1 MKSEERLNTDAS
13 ADTSTSTHANSV
25 QLDMRIKGQDQHYEI
40 HIGNNALDQL
50 SSLLK
55 GRRCAIVSDDTVWAL
70 HGKTLCQA
78 LLLHPGA
85 YEQIESWGQVHNE
98 TLCLSPN
105 SSECQSP
112 TSTWGQSPASSRGLT
127 PTSIRCQSINS
138 DLGQTLDSALNKTQL
153 LSISVLPNGEGSK
166 NMEQLSRLYRDFVKA
181 GLTRR
186 DFVIAFG
193 GGVIGDL
200 AGYAAATWLRGVSFI
215 QIPTSLLA
223 MVDSSIGGKVAID
236 LPEGKNLVG
245 AFHQPRAVLIH
256 PQFLDTLPVRQ
267 LRDGIAEM
275 VKAAMIRDEDLLPM
289 ILDQF
294 RGLPRNQSNDAP
306 TKHNQSQQGQQISAL
321 PDINTLLQRAL
332 SIKKNVV
339 EADEKETGDR
349 KLLNF
354 GHTLGHAAES
364 RGGYSALTHG
374 EGVALG
380 MQWITRLSEEKGL
393 SERGTTDCLESA
405 LAELGFE
412 SAPPLDFPALKDWVL
427 RDKKMTESG
436 LEVIL
441 IRKPG
446 EGYVYPIAS
455 DDVDAFFKVAKSDL
469 LEQRE

>member
-98 TLCLSPN
+98 TLYLSPT
-105 SSECQSP
+105 SSECQTP
-112 TSTWGQSPASSRGLT
+112 TSTECLT
-127 PTSIRCQSINS
+127 PTSILCQSS
-138 DLGQTLDSALNKTQL
+138 DVNLNKL
-153 LSISVLPNGEGSK
+153 LSVSVLPNGEGSK

-321 PDINTLLQRAL
+321 PDINALLQRAL
-332 SIKKNVV
+332 SIKKKVV

-393 SERGTTDCLESA
+393 SESGTTDCLESA

-455 DDVDAFFKVAKSDL
+455 DDVDAFFKVVKSDL

>member
-1 MKSEERLNTDAS
+1 MKFDERLNTDS
-13 ADTSTSTHANSV
+13 LADTSPLTNAHSV

-40 HIGNNALDQL
+40 HIGDNALDQL
-50 SSLLK
+50 QTLLK
-55 GRRCAIVSDDTVWAL
+55 GRRCAIISDDTVWAL

-78 LLLHPGA
+78 LQLHPEV
-85 YEQIESWGQVHNE
+85 YEQIENWGQVHNE
-98 TLCLSPN
+98 TLCLSPTSN
-105 SSECQSP
+105 ECQSP
-112 TSTWGQSPASSRGLT
+112 TSNECLTPTSTECLTPTSTECLT
-127 PTSIRCQSINS
+127 PTSILYQSS
-138 DLGQTLDSALNKTQL
+138 DANFNKL

-166 NMEQLSRLYRDFVKA
+166 NMEQLMRLYRDFVRA

-186 DFVIAFG
+186 DLVIAFG

-200 AGYAAATWLRGVSFI
+200 AGYAAASWLRGVSFI

-245 AFHQPRAVLIH
+245 AFHQPKAVLIH

-275 VKAAMIRDEDLLPM
+275 VKAAMIRDEELLPM
-289 ILDQF
+289 ILNQF
-294 RGLPRNQSNDAP
+294 RDLPQNQSNDSP
-306 TKHNQSQQGQQISAL
+306 TGHNQSQQLKQISAL
-321 PDINTLLQRAL
+321 PEINALLKRAL

-380 MQWITRLSEEKGL
+380 MQWITRLSEEKCL
-393 SERGTTDCLESA
+393 SEPGTSEYLASA

-412 SAPPLDFPALKDWVL
+412 TAPPLDFPELKDWVL

-455 DDVDAFFKVAKSDL
+455 EDVDAFFKVKTPDL
-469 LEQRE
+469 I

>member
-1 MKSEERLNTDAS
+1 VKFDEHLNTDPL
-13 ADTSTSTHANSV
+13 ADTSPLTNDHSF
-25 QLDMRIKGQDQHYEI
+25 QLDMHIKGQDQHYEI
-40 HIGNNALDQL
+40 HIGDNALDQL
-50 SSLLK
+50 QTLLK

-70 HGKTLCQA
+70 HGNTLCRA
-78 LLLHPGA
+78 LKLHPEA
-85 YEQIESWGQVHNE
+85 YEQIENWGQVHNA
-98 TLCLSPN
+98 TLCLSPISN
-105 SSECQSP
+105 ECQSP
-112 TSTWGQSPASSRGLT
+112 NLSECLTPASSECLT
-127 PTSIRCQSINS
+127 PTSILYQSS
-138 DLGQTLDSALNKTQL
+138 DANLNQL
-153 LSISVLPNGEGSK
+153 LSVSILPNGEGSK
-166 NMEQLSRLYRDFVKA
+166 NMEQLARLYRDFVRV

-186 DFVIAFG
+186 DLVIAFG

-200 AGYAAATWLRGVSFI
+200 AGYAAASWLRGVSFI

-245 AFHQPRAVLIH
+245 AFHQPKAVLIH

-275 VKAAMIRDEDLLPM
+275 VKAAMIRDEELLPM
-289 ILDQF
+289 ILNQF
-294 RGLPRNQSNDAP
+294 RNLPQNQSNDAP
-306 TKHNQSQQGQQISAL
+306 TGHNQSQQPQQPQQISAL
-321 PDINTLLQRAL
+321 PEINALLKRAL

-364 RGGYSALTHG
+364 KGGYSALTHG

-393 SERGTTDCLESA
+393 SEPGTSEYLESA
-405 LAELGFE
+405 LVELGFE
-412 SAPPLDFPALKDWVL
+412 TAPPLDFPALKDWVL

-455 DDVDAFFKVAKSDL
+455 EDVDAFFKVNTPGL
-469 LEQRE
+469 L

>member
-1 MKSEERLNTDAS
+1 
-13 ADTSTSTHANSV
+13 
-25 QLDMRIKGQDQHYEI
+25 
-40 HIGNNALDQL
+40 
-50 SSLLK
+50 
-55 GRRCAIVSDDTVWAL
+55 
-70 HGKTLCQA
+70 
-78 LLLHPGA
+78 
-85 YEQIESWGQVHNE
+85 
-98 TLCLSPN
+98 
-105 SSECQSP
+105 
-112 TSTWGQSPASSRGLT
+112 
-127 PTSIRCQSINS
+127 
-138 DLGQTLDSALNKTQL
+138 
-153 LSISVLPNGEGSK
+153 
-166 NMEQLSRLYRDFVKA
+166 MEQLARLYRDFVRV

-186 DFVIAFG
+186 DLVIAFG

-200 AGYAAATWLRGVSFI
+200 AGYAAASWLRGVSFI

-245 AFHQPRAVLIH
+245 AFHQPKAVLIH

-275 VKAAMIRDEDLLPM
+275 VKAAMIRDEELLPM
-289 ILDQF
+289 ILNQF
-294 RGLPRNQSNDAP
+294 RNLPQNQSNDAP
-306 TKHNQSQQGQQISAL
+306 TGHNQSQQPQQPQQISAL
-321 PDINTLLQRAL
+321 PEINALLKRAL

-364 RGGYSALTHG
+364 KGGYSALTHG

-393 SERGTTDCLESA
+393 SEPGTSEYLESA
-405 LAELGFE
+405 LVELGFE
-412 SAPPLDFPALKDWVL
+412 TAPPLDFPALKDWVL

-455 DDVDAFFKVAKSDL
+455 EDVDAFFKVNTPDQL
-469 LEQRE
+469 

>member
-1 MKSEERLNTDAS
+1 VKLDDILNTDSKAAVS
-13 ADTSTSTHANSV
+13 PSINAQSML
-25 QLDMRIKGQDQHYEI
+25 LDMRIKGQDQHYEI
-40 HIGNNALDQL
+40 HIGDNALGQL
-50 SSLLK
+50 QTLLK

-78 LLLHPGA
+78 LQLHPEA
-85 YEQIESWGQVHNE
+85 YEQIENWGQVHNE
-98 TLCLSPN
+98 TLCLSPTSN
-105 SSECQSP
+105 EC
-112 TSTWGQSPASSRGLT
+112 LT
-127 PTSIRCQSINS
+127 PTSTECLSPTSILCQSS
-138 DLGQTLDSALNKTQL
+138 DTNFNKL

-166 NMEQLSRLYRDFVKA
+166 NLEQLTRLYSDFVRA

-186 DFVIAFG
+186 DLVIAFG

-200 AGYAAATWLRGVSFI
+200 AGYAAASWLRGVSFV

-245 AFHQPRAVLIH
+245 AFHQPKAVLIH

-275 VKAAMIRDEDLLPM
+275 VKAAMIRDEELLPM
-289 ILDQF
+289 ILNQF
-294 RGLPRNQSNDAP
+294 RDLPQNQSKDSPA
-306 TKHNQSQQGQQISAL
+306 KHNRSQPTQQISAL
-321 PDINTLLQRAL
+321 PEINALLKRAL

-364 RGGYSALTHG
+364 RGGYSVLTHG

-393 SERGTTDCLESA
+393 SEPGTSAYLESA
-405 LAELGFE
+405 LAQLGFE
-412 SAPPLDFPALKDWVL
+412 TAPPLDFPALKDWVL

-455 DDVDAFFKVAKSDL
+455 KDVDVFFKVNTPDL
-469 LEQRE
+469 I

>member
-1 MKSEERLNTDAS
+1 MKLDDILNTDSKVAVS
-13 ADTSTSTHANSV
+13 PSINAQSML
-25 QLDMRIKGQDQHYEI
+25 LDMRIKGQDQHYEI
-40 HIGNNALDQL
+40 HIGDNALDQL
-50 SSLLK
+50 RTLLK
-55 GRRCAIVSDDTVWAL
+55 GRRCAIVSDDIVWAL
-70 HGKTLCQA
+70 HGKSLCQA
-78 LLLHPGA
+78 LPLHPEA
-85 YEQIESWGQVHNE
+85 YEQIENWGQVLNE
-98 TLCLSPN
+98 TLY
-105 SSECQSP
+105 
-112 TSTWGQSPASSRGLT
+112 LT
-127 PTSIRCQSINS
+127 PTSSECLSPTSSFCQSSGAN
-138 DLGQTLDSALNKTQL
+138 LNQL
-153 LSISVLPNGEGSK
+153 LSVSVLPNGEGSK
-166 NMEQLSRLYRDFVKA
+166 NLEQLTRLYRDFVKA

-186 DFVIAFG
+186 DIVIAFG

-200 AGYAAATWLRGVSFI
+200 AGYAAASWLRGVSFI

-245 AFHQPRAVLIH
+245 AFHQPKAVLIH

-275 VKAAMIRDEDLLPM
+275 VKAAMIRDGELLPF
-289 ILDQF
+289 ILDHF
-294 RGLPRNQSNDAP
+294 RDLPKNQSHDEP
-306 TKHNQSQQGQQISAL
+306 TGPNRSQQPQPISAL
-321 PDINTLLQRAL
+321 PEINALLKRAL

-354 GHTLGHAAES
+354 GHTLGHAEES

-393 SERGTTDCLESA
+393 SEPGTSERLESA
-405 LAELGFE
+405 LAQLGFE
-412 SAPPLDFPALKDWVL
+412 IAPALDFPALKDWVL

-455 DDVDAFFKVAKSDL
+455 EDVDTFFTGNTPDL
-469 LEQRE
+469 

>member
-1 MKSEERLNTDAS
+1 VKSEERLNTDAS

-98 TLCLSPN
+98 TLYLSPN
-105 SSECQSP
+105 SSECQTP
-112 TSTWGQSPASSRGLT
+112 TSTECLT
-127 PTSIRCQSINS
+127 PTSILCQSS
-138 DLGQTLDSALNKTQL
+138 DVNLNKL
-153 LSISVLPNGEGSK
+153 LSVSVLPNGEGSK

-321 PDINTLLQRAL
+321 PDINALLQRAL

-393 SERGTTDCLESA
+393 SESGTTDCLESA

-455 DDVDAFFKVAKSDL
+455 DDVDAFFKVVKSDL

>member
-1 MKSEERLNTDAS
+1 VKSEERLNTDAS

-98 TLCLSPN
+98 TLYLSPT
-105 SSECQSP
+105 SSECQTP
-112 TSTWGQSPASSRGLT
+112 TSTECLT
-127 PTSIRCQSINS
+127 PTSILCQSS
-138 DLGQTLDSALNKTQL
+138 DVNLNKL
-153 LSISVLPNGEGSK
+153 LSVSVLPNGEGSK

-321 PDINTLLQRAL
+321 PDINALLQRAL
-332 SIKKNVV
+332 SIKKKVV

-393 SERGTTDCLESA
+393 SESGTTDCLESA

-455 DDVDAFFKVAKSDL
+455 DDVDAFFKVVKSDL

>member
-1 MKSEERLNTDAS
+1 MKLEDILNTDSKVAVS
-13 ADTSTSTHANSV
+13 PSINAQSML
-25 QLDMRIKGQDQHYEI
+25 LDMRIKGQDQHYEI
-40 HIGNNALDQL
+40 HIGDNALDQL
-50 SSLLK
+50 QTLLK
-55 GRRCAIVSDDTVWAL
+55 GRRCAIVSDDIVWAL

-78 LLLHPGA
+78 LQLHPEA
-85 YEQIESWGQVHNE
+85 YEKIENWGQVLNE
-98 TLCLSPN
+98 TLYLSPTSSECLSPT
-105 SSECQSP
+105 SILCQS
-112 TSTWGQSPASSRGLT
+112 L
-127 PTSIRCQSINS
+127 
-138 DLGQTLDSALNKTQL
+138 SANLNQL
-153 LSISVLPNGEGSK
+153 LSVSVLPNGEGSK
-166 NMEQLSRLYRDFVKA
+166 TLEQLARLYRDFVKA

-186 DFVIAFG
+186 DIVIAFG

-200 AGYAAATWLRGVSFI
+200 SGYAAASWLRGVSFI

-245 AFHQPRAVLIH
+245 AFHQPKAVLIN
-256 PQFLDTLPVRQ
+256 PRFLDTLPVRQ

-275 VKAAMIRDEDLLPM
+275 VKAAMIRDGELLPM

-294 RGLPRNQSNDAP
+294 RDLPQNQSHDKA
-306 TKHNQSQQGQQISAL
+306 TAHNQSGQSQPISAL
-321 PDINTLLQRAL
+321 PEINALLKRAL

-364 RGGYSALTHG
+364 RGGYSVLTHG

-393 SERGTTDCLESA
+393 SEPGTSEHLESA
-405 LAELGFE
+405 LAQLGFE
-412 SAPPLDFPALKDWVL
+412 TAPALDFPALKDWVL

-455 DDVDAFFKVAKSDL
+455 EDVDTFFTGNTPDL
-469 LEQRE
+469 

>member
-98 TLCLSPN
+98 TLYLSPN
-105 SSECQSP
+105 SSECQTP
-112 TSTWGQSPASSRGLT
+112 TSTECLT
-127 PTSIRCQSINS
+127 PTSILCQSS
-138 DLGQTLDSALNKTQL
+138 DVNLNKL
-153 LSISVLPNGEGSK
+153 LSVSVLPNGEGSK

-321 PDINTLLQRAL
+321 PDINALLQRAL

-393 SERGTTDCLESA
+393 SESGTTDCLESA

-455 DDVDAFFKVAKSDL
+455 DDVDAFFKVVKSDL

>member
-1 MKSEERLNTDAS
+1 MKFDECLNTDPLADAS
-13 ADTSTSTHANSV
+13 LLTNGHSV
-25 QLDMRIKGQDQHYEI
+25 QLDMHIKGQDQHYEI
-40 HIGNNALDQL
+40 HIGDNALDQL
-50 SSLLK
+50 HRLLK
-55 GRRCAIVSDDTVWAL
+55 GRRCTIVSDDTVWAL

-78 LLLHPGA
+78 LQLHPEV
-85 YEQIESWGQVHNE
+85 YKQIESWGQVHNE
-98 TLCLSPN
+98 TLCLSLTSN
-105 SSECQSP
+105 ECLPP
-112 TSTWGQSPASSRGLT
+112 TSTECLTQTSTECLT
-127 PTSIRCQSINS
+127 PTSFLYQSS
-138 DLGQTLDSALNKTQL
+138 DACLNKL

-166 NMEQLSRLYRDFVKA
+166 NMEQLMRLYRDFVRA

-186 DFVIAFG
+186 DLVIAFG

-200 AGYAAATWLRGVSFI
+200 AGYAAASWLRGVSFI

-245 AFHQPRAVLIH
+245 AFHQPKAVLIR

-275 VKAAMIRDEDLLPM
+275 VKAAMIRDEELLPM
-289 ILDQF
+289 ILNQF
-294 RGLPRNQSNDAP
+294 RDLPQNQSNDSP
-306 TKHNQSQQGQQISAL
+306 TTHNRSKPPQQLKQISAL
-321 PDINTLLQRAL
+321 PEINALLKRAL
-332 SIKKNVV
+332 SIKKKVV

-393 SERGTTDCLESA
+393 SEPGTSEYLASA

-412 SAPPLDFPALKDWVL
+412 TAPPLDFPALKDWVL

-455 DDVDAFFKVAKSDL
+455 EDVDAFFKVNTPDL
-469 LEQRE
+469 L